1 MLDRHEQDASD
12 LATLAAIARQEPDAL
27 GTLYDRYGRI
37 AFGLAYRMLGDAAGA
52 EEVVQDAF
60 MRVWRRAGSFD
71 QERGGARA
79 WLLTIV
85 HHCAIDHTRR
95 RATRQTGELDF
106 DALEPVLEAP
116 DIWIDVLD
124 GLRAESVR
132 TALAG
137 LPEEQRR
144 AIELAYFDGLTQG
157 EIAAQTGAP
166 LGTVKS
172 RMRLG
177 LRKLHD
183 FLLAAQP
190 QLADGDADGS

>member
-1 MLDRHEQDASD
+1 MPDGDEQPASD
-12 LATLAAIARQEPDAL
+12 LAILAAIARQEPDAL
-27 GTLYDRYGRI
+27 GTLYDRYGRL

-71 QERGGARA
+71 QQRGGVRA

-95 RATRQTGELDF
+95 RATRRAGEVDF

-116 DIWIDVLD
+116 DVWIDVLD

-132 TALAG
+132 AALAG
-137 LPEEQRR
+137 LPEEQRHT
-144 AIELAYFDGLTQG
+144 IELAYFDGLTQS
-157 EIAAQTGAP
+157 EIAERTGVP

-183 FLLAAQP
+183 LLLATES
-190 QLADGDADGS
+190 QLAEGGADGS

>member
-1 MLDRHEQDASD
+1 MPDRGEQQASD
-12 LATLAAIARQEPDAL
+12 LAILAAIARQEPDAL

-60 MRVWRRAGSFD
+60 MNVWRRAGSFD
-71 QERGGARA
+71 QRRGGVRA
-79 WLLTIV
+79 WFLTIV

-95 RATRQTGELDF
+95 RATRRTGELDF

-132 TALAG
+132 KALAG

-144 AIELAYFDGLTQG
+144 TIELAYFDGLTQS
-157 EIAAQTGAP
+157 EIAEQTGVP
-166 LGTVKS
+166 LGTIKS

-183 FLLAAQP
+183 LLLSAQP